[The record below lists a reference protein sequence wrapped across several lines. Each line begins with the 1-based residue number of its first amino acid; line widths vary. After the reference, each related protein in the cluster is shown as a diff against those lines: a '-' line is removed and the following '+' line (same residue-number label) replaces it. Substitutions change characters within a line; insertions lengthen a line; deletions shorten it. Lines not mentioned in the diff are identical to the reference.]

1 MNAKK
6 KARMGFLFCLL
17 RFHGLLGKAVVH
29 QLVEVTHWSFSSS
42 PASVITVSS
51 RSSADRAIM
60 GPAFQAS
67 ICRCR
72 AVTASRV
79 SRSVSGNWSMMAS
92 ATSRSV
98 WSTIHCCA
106 RAMALA
112 KP

>member
-6 KARMGFLFCLL
+6 KARTGFLFCLL
-17 RFHGLLGKAVVH
+17 RFHGLLAK
-29 QLVEVTHWSFSSS
+29 LLSTSLSKSTHWSFSSS

-79 SRSVSGNWSMMAS
+79 SRSVSGN
-92 ATSRSV
+92 
-98 WSTIHCCA
+98 
-106 RAMALA
+106 
-112 KP
+112 